1 MRIISGSA
9 RGTKLYTLEGMATRP
24 TLDRVKEALFSILQ
38 NQMRDADV
46 LDLFAGSGALGL
58 EALSRGAKK
67 AWLCDASAKAIA
79 IIEKNSIK
87 THAMDRV
94 CIVKKDFQKCLKQF
108 HDQKLQ
114 FDIIFLDP
122 PYDTDY
128 IYEAV
133 KQIMQYGLLKKN
145 GSIIAETDQEERVLQ
160 QLQSTHILIK
170 DVRKFGRVKLLF
182 LEIEDRVP

>member
-79 IIEKNSIK
+79 
-87 THAMDRV
+87 AMDMV
-94 CIVKKDFQKCLKQF
+94 FIVKKDFQKCLEQF

-114 FDIIFLDP
+114 FDIIFLYP